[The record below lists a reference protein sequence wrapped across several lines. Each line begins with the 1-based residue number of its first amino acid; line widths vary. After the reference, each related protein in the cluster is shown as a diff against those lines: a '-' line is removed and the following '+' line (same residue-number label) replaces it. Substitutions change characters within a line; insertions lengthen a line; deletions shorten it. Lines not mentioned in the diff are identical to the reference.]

1 MPGVEEIIE
10 QTVNETIAK
19 LRISGLMRND
29 SLSPYEKTE
38 KLLYRYNIFKNA
50 DEGNIQTKKIVE
62 NIDRAL
68 KMIKDDYYF
77 DVIQMIFFDNLSRE
91 QAAEHMNTSVTT
103 ISRNKKRLVEALSV
117 MLFSDEYIHNLI
129 F

>member
-1 MPGVEEIIE
+1 MPRVEEIIE

-19 LRISGLMRND
+19 LKISGLMRND

-38 KLLYRYNIFKNA
+38 NLLYHYNVFKNA
-50 DEGNIQTKKIVE
+50 NEDNTQTKKIVE

-68 KMIKDDYYF
+68 KMINDDYYF
-77 DVIQMIFFDNLSRE
+77 DIIQMLFFDKLSRE
-91 QAAEHMNTSVTT
+91 QVAEHMNTSVTT
-103 ISRNKKRLVEALSV
+103 ISRNKKRLVESLSV
-117 MLFSDEYIHNLI
+117 ILFSDEYIRNLI